1 MNLQR
6 VCGVASIANAVF
18 YAFLLVILMVL
29 FPRLGLIGPSDWMDP
44 AKGLAAWAASPA
56 TSALFGVNDVLMS
69 IATFLTIVGIRQ
81 RLQGDAPAL
90 MTVTLIAGSVFSAL
104 WLSGGLVNWGSQSS
118 ILAAQDASA
127 YRSVMGA
134 SSGLR
139 AAAAHSLGWALLLAG
154 WAAFKSRKLPR
165 IPMAIAMV
173 GGLFFLFEFV
183 VTSFGFIGTVL
194 LAIAFFCVGIAL
206 LKRAKD

>member
-1 MNLQR
+1 MNPER
-6 VCGVASIANAVF
+6 IGGIASIANAVF
-18 YAFLLVILMVL
+18 YAFLLVILVVL
-29 FPRLGLIGPSDWMDP
+29 FPRIGFVDPSDWMDP

-56 TSALFGVNDVLMS
+56 TSALLSVNDVLMS

-81 RLQGDAPAL
+81 RLQADAPTL
-90 MTVTLIAGSVFSAL
+90 MTVTLVAGSVFSAL
-104 WLSGGLVNWGSQSS
+104 WLSGTLVAWGSQSP
-118 ILAAQDASA
+118 IVAAQDASA
-127 YRSVMGA
+127 YRSIMGS

-139 AAAAHSLGWALLLAG
+139 AAAAHSLGWALLSAG

-165 IPMAIAMV
+165 IPMGIAMV

-183 VTSFGFIGTVL
+183 VTLFGFIGTAFLVV
-194 LAIAFFCVGIAL
+194 AFFWVGIAL